1 VAEAPGAAGARQR
14 PAVRVVAVVALWA
27 VVVGATSFAA
37 GCYGHNCDGSV
48 ETFGQ
53 NTSEGRLLSADLW
66 ESGPV
71 DGVWLDFPR
80 QRVWVFD
87 LTTLGNDR
95 VPQLVVPYVSAQ
107 VDPVHEGGNW
117 TIAAGNLAEQ
127 SNVANGQVVIKNGTC
142 ADYYLRVVVQA
153 APRPAGA
160 SVPSPPSA
168 DADAD
173 ASVDAGADAGR

>member
-1 VAEAPGAAGARQR
+1 VAEASSAAGARRR
-14 PAVRVVAVVALWA
+14 PAIRVVAVVALWA

-37 GCYGHNCDGSV
+37 GCYGHNCDPSV

-53 NTSEGRLLSADLW
+53 NTSEGRLLSPDLW

-80 QRVWVFD
+80 QRAWVFD
-87 LTTLGNDR
+87 LTALGNDR
-95 VPQLVVPYVSAQ
+95 IPQLVVPYVSAQ
-107 VDPVHEGGNW
+107 VDPIHEGGNF

-127 SNVANGQVVIKNGTC
+127 SSVANGQLVIKNGTC

-153 APRPAGA
+153 APRPSGA
-160 SVPSPPSA
+160 SLSSSPSA
-168 DADAD
+168 DADAS
-173 ASVDAGADAGR
+173 AEGGADAGR